1 VGRFGSLLR
10 IRSQLLVLATA
21 AILPVAIFAV
31 FAVGQLA
38 DRERAAFKQSVADEV
53 VSVKNGVEAELR
65 GTIGVLETL
74 AGARTLDGGDLLRF
88 YDQAVRVAR
97 AQPHWISIEL
107 LRPGGQAVLNTLAP
121 FGAALPDAVDR
132 ASLKEARATGTP
144 IVGNVFVAPIGEKP
158 VVPVRVPVIR
168 GGELLY
174 VLTAMVDADAFAAIL
189 GRERMPAEW
198 MAAIVDRN
206 GNYVARGQQSPSAV
220 GSPAPEHYRSRL
232 QQAGASSSYLRSREG
247 VEMYAAFGRSPLAG
261 WEIGVGMPKQLLNA
275 GALRAIATLGSG
287 MLAAIAIGFG
297 LALFLSRRI
306 SRPIVKLAAATDSL
320 ARGERTNVALP
331 PTSKEVEELALAL
344 RQAASAVRTREKS
357 LREADRMKDEFLA
370 SLSHELR
377 NPLAAIVAAGHV
389 LRVARG
395 QPEALAQASDVV
407 ERQAAQ
413 MSRLV
418 DDLLD
423 VSRVTMGKAHLQ
435 REPLNLADQVGSV
448 LDTLQG
454 AGRARKH
461 RVVRE
466 LRPAWVD
473 ADPARIEQ
481 IAANLIGNAL
491 KYTPDGGTITV
502 RVRREADSALLEVA
516 DTGEGFAPELG
527 ARMFDVFVQGAQKV
541 DRAQG
546 GLGIGLALVKRLSE
560 LHGGSAGAA
569 SDGPGRGS
577 VFTVRLPAIS
587 PSVQGDKAAHPAAA
601 PAAAR
606 PRRILVVE
614 DNEDARRVLLLALS
628 IDGHKV
634 YEAADGRLAITLA
647 AQVKPEIAVID
658 IGLPGVDGYEVAKAI
673 RSADYGKDAFLVALT
688 GYGQPADRQRALKA
702 EFDAHLTKPVAPG
715 QIEEL
720 LLKLAA

>member
-1 VGRFGSLLR
+1 MR
-10 IRSQLLVLATA
+10 IRSQLVVLAIT
-21 AILPVAIFAV
+21 AILPAAIFAIFAV
-31 FAVGQLA
+31 AQLA
-38 DRERAAFKQSVADEV
+38 ERERSAFKQNVGDEV
-53 VSVKNGVEAELR
+53 ISVTNGVEAELR
-65 GTIGVLETL
+65 SAIGIMDTL
-74 AGARTLDGGDLLRF
+74 AGARSLDDADLARF

-97 AQPHWISIEL
+97 SQQHWTSIEL
-107 LRPGGQAVLNTLAP
+107 ARPSGEVVFDTLAP
-121 FGAALPDAVDR
+121 LGARLPPVADR
-132 ASLKEARATGTP
+132 TSLEETAHTAAP
-144 IVGNVFVAPIGEKP
+144 VIGNVFMAPVGQKHVI
-158 VVPVRVPVIR
+158 PVRVPVIR
-168 GGELLY
+168 AGELKY
-174 VLTAMVDADAFAAIL
+174 VVTALLDADGFSSIVT
-189 GRERMPAEW
+189 REHLPGGW

-206 GNYVARGQQSPSAV
+206 ANYIARAPQDAGAV
-220 GSPAPEHYRSRL
+220 GAEAPLHYRKQL
-232 QQAGASSSYLRSREG
+232 AEPGVSSTFVRTREG
-247 VEMYAAFGRSPLAG
+247 VEMYGSFARSRLSG
-261 WEIGVGMPKQLLNA
+261 WIVAVGMPERLLNA
-275 GALRAIATLGSG
+275 GALRAIITLGGG
-287 MLAAIAIGFG
+287 MFAAIAIGFF
-297 LALFLSRRI
+297 LALFLGRRI

-331 PTSKEVEELALAL
+331 PTSEEVEELAAAL
-344 RQAASAVRTREKS
+344 RQAATAVRTREKS

-389 LRVARG
+389 LRVARN
-395 QPEALAQASDVV
+395 QPDALSQASDVI

-435 REPLNLADQVGSV
+435 REPLNLADEVAGV
-448 LDTLQG
+448 LQTLEA
-454 AGRARKH
+454 AGRTRKH
-461 RVVRE
+461 RILRE

-491 KYTPDGGTITV
+491 KYTPEGGSVTV
-502 RVRREADSALLEVA
+502 RVRREADNAVLEVA
-516 DTGEGFAPELG
+516 DTGEGFARELG
-527 ARMFDVFVQGAQKV
+527 ERMFDVFVQGEQKM

-546 GLGIGLALVKRLSE
+546 GLGIGLALVKRLAE
-560 LHGGSAGAA
+560 LHGGAA
-569 SDGPGRGS
+569 SATSGGPGRGS

-587 PSVQGDKAAHPAAA
+587 PSVQGDKASHPAPA
-601 PAAAR
+601 PVPCR

-614 DNEDARRVLLLALS
+614 DNEDARRVLLLALT

-634 YEAADGRLAITLA
+634 YEAADGRLAIEMA
-647 AQVKPEIAVID
+647 AQVKPEVAVID

-673 RSADYGKDAFLVALT
+673 RAADYGKNAFLVALT

>member
-1 VGRFGSLLR
+1 
-10 IRSQLLVLATA
+10 
-21 AILPVAIFAV
+21 V
-31 FAVGQLA
+31 F
-38 DRERAAFKQSVADEV
+38 D
-53 VSVKNGVEAELR
+53 
-65 GTIGVLETL
+65 
-74 AGARTLDGGDLLRF
+74 
-88 YDQAVRVAR
+88 
-97 AQPHWISIEL
+97 
-107 LRPGGQAVLNTLAP
+107 TLAP
-121 FGAALPDAVDR
+121 FGAALPRVADHS
-132 ASLKEARATGTP
+132 SLVELSRSAEPVIGN
-144 IVGNVFVAPIGEKP
+144 IVMAPVAQKHAI
-158 VVPVRVPVIR
+158 PVRVPVIR
-168 GGELLY
+168 RGELLY
-174 VLTAMVDADAFAAIL
+174 VLTAMVDAEAFAAIL
-189 GRERMPAEW
+189 QAEHMPGQW
-198 MAAIVDRN
+198 MAAIVDRT
-206 GNYVARGQQSPSAV
+206 GRYVARGPQSVPLVGTLAPQHYAKQLAQSGQSSAFV
-220 GSPAPEHYRSRL
+220 RT
-232 QQAGASSSYLRSREG
+232 REG
-247 VEMYAAFGRSPLAG
+247 VEMYGAFGRSRLAG
-261 WEIGVGMPKQLLNA
+261 WVVAVGMPERLLNA
-275 GALRAIATLGSG
+275 GALRAIATLGGG
-287 MLAAIAIGFG
+287 MLAAIAIGFF
-297 LALFLSRRI
+297 LALFLGRRI

-331 PTSKEVEELALAL
+331 PTSSEVEELAAAL
-344 RQAASAVRTREKS
+344 RQAAIAVRTREKS

-389 LRVARG
+389 LRVARN
-395 QPEALAQASDVV
+395 QPEALTQASDVI

-435 REPLNLADQVGSV
+435 REPLNLADHVAGV
-448 LDTLQG
+448 LDTLSS
-454 AGRARKH
+454 AGRTRKH
-461 RVVRE
+461 RIVRE

-491 KYTPDGGTITV
+491 KYTPEGGTVTV
-502 RVRREADSALLEVA
+502 RVRREAENSVLEVA
-516 DTGEGFAPELG
+516 DTGEGFARELG
-527 ARMFDVFVQGAQKV
+527 ERLFEVFVQGEQKV

-546 GLGIGLALVKRLSE
+546 GLGIGLALVRRLAE

-569 SDGPGRGS
+569 SEGPGRGS
-577 VFTVRLPAIS
+577 VFSVRLPAIS
-587 PSVQGDKAAHPAAA
+587 PSVQGDKASHPAPVTA
-601 PAAAR
+601 PCR

-614 DNEDARRVLLLALS
+614 DNEDARRVLLLALT

-634 YEAADGRLAITLA
+634 YEAADGRLAIEMA
-647 AQVKPEIAVID
+647 AEVKPEVAVID

-673 RSADYGKDAFLVALT
+673 RAADYGKRAFLVALT